1 MPSAIDVFREQ
12 REAAEQLNGR
22 LQEIAALLGQVRHQ
36 VNALALNEDLRT
48 VLRQEQEWLTRAQL
62 AVSEV
67 RSFREQD
74 MLRFWPGVIRRWAVA
89 LVFAFAC
96 AAAAGA
102 SYAWAMKPYAAELEE
117 LRSRLAFI
125 EVVEHRFVTMTP
137 AERRQFDA
145 LMKWN
150 RSQR

>member
-1 MPSAIDVFREQ
+1 
-12 REAAEQLNGR
+12 
-22 LQEIAALLGQVRHQ
+22 
-36 VNALALNEDLRT
+36 
-48 VLRQEQEWLTRAQL
+48 
-62 AVSEV
+62 
-67 RSFREQD
+67 

-89 LVFAFAC
+89 LVFALGS

-102 SYAWAMKPYAAELEE
+102 SYAWAAKPYAAELEE
-117 LRSRLAFI
+117 LRSRLAFV

-150 RSQR
+150 RSKR